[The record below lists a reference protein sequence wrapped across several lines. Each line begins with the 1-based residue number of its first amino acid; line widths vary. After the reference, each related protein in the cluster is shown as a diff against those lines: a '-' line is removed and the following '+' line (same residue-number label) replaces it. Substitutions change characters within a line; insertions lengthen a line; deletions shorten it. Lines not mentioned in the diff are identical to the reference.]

1 MQGKTLERYNII
13 EMIELV
19 DDLEKMISIEMLSNT
34 EKKIIIA
41 LSEADYNYLSL
52 PELEKITNIPNRTL
66 KRLVVKLESFH
77 IIQSVRDVVKF
88 VELNP
93 SFLKK
98 REIFKWVRLNAIR
111 IGRLEKTLGE
121 HTLEIDK
128 LKKRVKEL
136 EYT

>member
-1 MQGKTLERYNII
+1 MTFRETYNIV
-13 EMIELV
+13 EMTELV
-19 DDLEKMISIEMLSNT
+19 DDLEKMITIEMLSNT
-34 EKKIIIA
+34 EKKIIVA

-52 PELEKITNIPNRTL
+52 PELKKITHIPNRTL
-66 KRLVVKLESFH
+66 KRLVMKLESFH
-77 IIQSVRDVVKF
+77 IVQSVRDVVKF

-111 IGRLEKTLGE
+111 IGRLEKTLVE
-121 HTLEIDK
+121 HTSEIDK

-136 EYT
+136 EHM

>member
-1 MQGKTLERYNII
+1 MTFRETYNIV
-13 EMIELV
+13 EMTELV
-19 DDLEKMISIEMLSNT
+19 DDLEKMITIEMLSNT
-34 EKKIIIA
+34 EKKIIVA

-52 PELEKITNIPNRTL
+52 PELKKITHIPNRTL
-66 KRLVVKLESFH
+66 KRLVMKLESFH
-77 IIQSVRDVVKF
+77 IVQSVRDVVKF

-111 IGRLEKTLGE
+111 IGRLEKTLVE
-121 HTLEIDK
+121 HTSEIDK

-136 EYT
+136 EHT

>member
-1 MQGKTLERYNII
+1 MTFRETYNIV
-13 EMIELV
+13 EMTELV
-19 DDLEKMISIEMLSNT
+19 DDLEKMITIEMLSNT
-34 EKKIIIA
+34 EKKIIVA

-52 PELEKITNIPNRTL
+52 PELKKITHIPNRTL
-66 KRLVVKLESFH
+66 KRLVMKLESFH
-77 IIQSVRDVVKF
+77 IVQSVRDVVKF

-111 IGRLEKTLGE
+111 IGRLEKTLVG
-121 HTLEIDK
+121 HTSEIDK

-136 EYT
+136 EHM